1 MLAYFS
7 SFRQLREMHIII
19 PLKQRTHMAEEGERA
34 RERFGLI
41 TLSLESAVT
50 SWPWLQRFRAV
61 MISQALIPLLRARAL
76 RELVSHKFGCFT
88 GSILAARRLPR
99 PLGHSGH
106 SEATF
111 EGPERKGQ
119 RHLRTKGGRS
129 ERHAGPEG
137 SRALLSAGQSSLR
150 QASETRL

>member
-7 SFRQLREMHIII
+7 SFQLRERHRII

-34 RERFGLI
+34 RERYGLI

-50 SWPWLQRFRAV
+50 SWPCLQRFRAV

-76 RELVSHKFGCFT
+76 RELVSHKFGSFT
-88 GSILAARRLPR
+88 GSILAACCLPR

-129 ERHAGPEG
+129 ERHAGPGG